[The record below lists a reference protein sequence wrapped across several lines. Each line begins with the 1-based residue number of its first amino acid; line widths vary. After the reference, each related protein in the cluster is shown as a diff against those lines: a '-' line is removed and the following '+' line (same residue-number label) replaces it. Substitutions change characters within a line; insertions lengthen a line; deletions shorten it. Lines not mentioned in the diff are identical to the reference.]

1 MSDDGTAAWESVGQR
16 LASFARLHA
25 EGTLAEVPCPA
36 CGWPTLSGYGAHHVC
51 VVCHWQDDGS
61 TREQPDRASPVN
73 DDMSLREA
81 AVQVAESGVAAAPI
95 RVLNRPQYFLPNVRA
110 ARAELVAAYER
121 LRADPGDP
129 EVRTEVYLGRAR
141 LMRAIVNEMR

>member
-1 MSDDGTAAWESVGQR
+1 MPVDTAEAWESVGQR
-16 LASFARLHA
+16 LTTFARLHSD
-25 EGTLAEVPCPA
+25 GVLAEVPCPA

-51 VVCHWQDDGS
+51 VVCHWQDDGT
-61 TREQPDRASPVN
+61 TREAPDRASSLN
-73 DDMSLREA
+73 DGMSLREA

-95 RVLNRPQYFLPNVRA
+95 RVLHRPQYFLPNVRA
-110 ARAELVAAYER
+110 ARAELVAVYER
-121 LRADPGDP
+121 LRADPADP

>member
-1 MSDDGTAAWESVGQR
+1 VPVDGAQAWESVGQR
-16 LASFARLHA
+16 LATFARLHA
-25 EGTLAEVPCPA
+25 DGALAEVPCPA

-61 TREQPDRASPVN
+61 TRDQPDRPSALN
-73 DDMSLREA
+73 DDLSLREA

-95 RVLNRPQYFLPNVRA
+95 TVLNRPQYFLPNVRA

-129 EVRTEVYLGRAR
+129 EARTAVYLGRAR
-141 LMRAIVNEMR
+141 VMRAIVNEMR